1 MIRLLDA
8 DTCWT
13 SSDRSPEGR
22 EQRSG
27 RRRLPFPRRCAP
39 GIRDCRLPAPDWR
52 FATSVAAVPGAA
64 PGAFDRWEP
73 DVFPESLSC
82 ARSIPGALSQLGECP
97 PHKIPQSAEAPGMQ
111 RRLCLLQLLGQRGVA
126 AIQALVVLV
135 AARE

>member
-1 MIRLLDA
+1 
-8 DTCWT
+8 
-13 SSDRSPEGR
+13 
-22 EQRSG
+22 
-27 RRRLPFPRRCAP
+27 
-39 GIRDCRLPAPDWR
+39 
-52 FATSVAAVPGAA
+52 
-64 PGAFDRWEP
+64 EP

-135 AARE
+135 AAREQHAQFLKIALAQSEAGTEALGQRAVDIDRRMGVRSFLHRALPCIKV